1 MGRLTDDVQRLHNI
15 NWNLWYPHDN
25 GATMGCS
32 YTVYIDQLS
41 YKQRQDE

>member
-1 MGRLTDDVQRLHNI
+1 MMFKDLPTSTEIREIHC
-15 NWNLWYPHDN
+15 DN

-32 YTVYIDQLS
+32 YTVYIDKLS